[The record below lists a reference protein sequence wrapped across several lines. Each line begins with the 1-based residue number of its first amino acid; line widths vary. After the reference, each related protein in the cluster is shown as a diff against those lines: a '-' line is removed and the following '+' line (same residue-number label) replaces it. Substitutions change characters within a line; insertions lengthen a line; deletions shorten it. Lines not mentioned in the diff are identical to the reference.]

1 MERVRAQCQKKC
13 KRKKKAERYD
23 KNEKKTET
31 IPGIQLK
38 GGKKNSYRIGFC
50 DFSSF
55 YSSALTSA
63 VFALLADE
71 EGRGHAVWIVAILQ
85 W

>member
-1 MERVRAQCQKKC
+1 MK
-13 KRKKKAERYD
+13 
-23 KNEKKTET
+23 KKTET